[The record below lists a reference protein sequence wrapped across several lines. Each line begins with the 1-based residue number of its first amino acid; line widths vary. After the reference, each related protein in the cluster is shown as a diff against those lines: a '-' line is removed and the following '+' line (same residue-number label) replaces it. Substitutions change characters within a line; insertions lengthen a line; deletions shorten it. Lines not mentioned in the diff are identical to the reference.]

1 MKPSLV
7 PLLPHLLAREQV
19 LIKAGP
25 DLITKMGEIVR
36 AVTFK
41 TFNPAKYPNPQLQW
55 HYRILQA
62 MALEEELP
70 EQPEDKTVPKY
81 NTLHKRVGSLAVEWG
96 ELLDTEVPAGRAA
109 AVEPVKKRKA
119 VTNGREDGEEK
130 KIKREKKN
138 VEAASTDKIESLYEQ
153 GNLMTVSI

>member
-1 MKPSLV
+1 
-7 PLLPHLLAREQV
+7 
-19 LIKAGP
+19 
-25 DLITKMGEIVR
+25 
-36 AVTFK
+36 
-41 TFNPAKYPNPQLQW
+41 
-55 HYRILQA
+55 